1 MFYKDID
8 LRVVKAWMRGIGIV
22 ATLIGV
28 MALPLGMGVSP
39 KRDTSFF
46 ANLADTGTFI
56 KFSFFLLG
64 VGIVLLIVSILI
76 GADDQDR

>member
-22 ATLIGV
+22 ATLIDV

-39 KRDTSFF
+39 KRDTGFF
-46 ANLADTGTFI
+46 VNLADTVTFI
-56 KFSFFLLG
+56 KFSFFLIG